1 MRTSRRP
8 TLTGSAL
15 LRSPVRS
22 ISSRSGGWTRRQGSR
37 ASQWRF
43 PRFAA
48 SFPTWTRNSTR
59 FAHGWTSR
67 MRSRTQTP
75 LSRIWDWS
83 FPGVLF
89 WWRLPVNTDSSATGR
104 ICTLISTTRIFPA
117 RMWTASWWEEVLVNA
132 STRSHASSIPSSLLS
147 AGTDTGGATSV
158 ICTDKTGILTKNQMQ
173 VYETAFAGLSD
184 QALLEENTSSL
195 IKECIAVNT
204 TANLDFADPSK
215 IKAIGNPTEGALLLW
230 LHKAGVN

>member
-1 MRTSRRP
+1 M
-8 TLTGSAL
+8 
-15 LRSPVRS
+15 
-22 ISSRSGGWTRRQGSR
+22 
-37 ASQWRF
+37 
-43 PRFAA
+43 
-48 SFPTWTRNSTR
+48 
-59 FAHGWTSR
+59 
-67 MRSRTQTP
+67 
-75 LSRIWDWS
+75 
-83 FPGVLF
+83 
-89 WWRLPVNTDSSATGR
+89 
-104 ICTLISTTRIFPA
+104 
-117 RMWTASWWEEVLVNA
+117 VNA

-158 ICTDKTGILTKNQMQ
+158 ICTDKTGTLTKNQMQ

-230 LHKAGVN
+230 LHKVDVN